1 MTIGRS
7 AAVTARLS
15 SRAVTSAWVSASIQW
30 CGSRL
35 RAAYSRSAIDAGVY
49 SDPMI
54 FKVSAAVDISAARR
68 ARNASST
75 VSLSRG
81 SVSTLARNTSAG
93 TTTTSPDSATR
104 VDRYGRC
111 RVTRLTSPRK
121 RRAPWRVINWSFGPS
136 TSTEP
141 LRITIQS

>member
-1 MTIGRS
+1 MTSG
-7 AAVTARLS
+7 
-15 SRAVTSAWVSASIQW
+15 WVSASIQW
-30 CGSRL
+30 CGRRL
-35 RAAYSRSAIDAGVY
+35 RAAYSRSAIEAGVY

-54 FKVSAAVDISAARR
+54 FSVSAAADISAARR
-68 ARNASST
+68 ARNASRT

-81 SVSTLARNTSAG
+81 SVSTRARKTSAG

-121 RRAPWRVINWSFGPS
+121 RRAPWRVISSPFGPS
-136 TSTEP
+136 D
-141 LRITIQS
+141 LDAHR